1 MSTGLRVWLITGASS
16 GFGRAVTEEVL
27 ANGEIAVATLRTP
40 AVLDDLAA
48 ANPDRL
54 LVVKCDVTKP
64 DDIISAFAAAIEK
77 FGRVDVVF
85 NNAGYG
91 ILAEVEATPED
102 AARAMFDVNFWGAA
116 AVSKEA
122 VRVFRDVNPGN
133 TGGRLLNVS
142 STAGL
147 SGLAIAGMYGASKH
161 ALEGLTESLRL
172 EMNPAWNIKISII
185 GSGSFRT
192 PGHTKGALVLERGG
206 LSRATTLVLPAHEAY
221 SGEDMPSQVFRH
233 WFKDGSSVRGDPLL
247 AVKAIFK
254 FSMLDSP
261 PVRWAMGKDA
271 VSGAKAK
278 AALITEETDKFEYLS
293 DNLELP
299 ASV

>member
-1 MSTGLRVWLITGASS
+1 MSTGPRVWLITGASS
-16 GFGRAVTEEVL
+16 GFGHAVTEEVL

-64 DDIISAFAAAIEK
+64 DNIISAFAAAIEK

-91 ILAEVEATPED
+91 ILAEVKATPED
-102 AARAMFDVNFWGAA
+102 VARTMFDVNFWGAA

-133 TGGRLLNVS
+133 AGGRLLNVTS
-142 STAGL
+142 GAGL
-147 SGLAIAGMYGASKH
+147 SGVAIAGMYSASKH

-192 PGHTKGALVLERGG
+192 PAHTKGA
-206 LSRATTLVLPAHEAY
+206 LVLPAHEAY

-261 PVRWAMGKDA
+261 PVQWAMGKDA
-271 VSGAKAK
+271 VSEAKAK

-293 DNLELP
+293 ESLELT
-299 ASV
+299 V

>member
-16 GFGRAVTEEVL
+16 GFGRVVTEEVL

-40 AVLDDLAA
+40 AMLDDLAA
-48 ANPDRL
+48 ANPDR

-64 DDIISAFAAAIEK
+64 DDIISAFAAAIDK

-91 ILAEVEATPED
+91 IIAEVEATPED
-102 AARAMFDVNFWGAA
+102 AARTMFDVNFWGAA

-133 TGGRLLNVS
+133 SGGRLLNVTS
-142 STAGL
+142 SAGL
-147 SGLAIAGMYGASKH
+147 SGTAIVGMYSASKH
-161 ALEGLTESLRL
+161 ALEGLTESLHL
-172 EMNPAWNIKISII
+172 EMNPAWNIKACDS
-185 GSGSFRT
+185 SLVTSHRSQT
-192 PGHTKGALVLERGG
+192 PAHTKGA
-206 LSRATTLVLPAHEAY
+206 LVLPAHEAY
-221 SGEDMPSQVFRH
+221 SAEDMPSQVFRH
-233 WFKDGSSVRGDPLL
+233 WFKDGSGIRGDPLL
-247 AVKAIFK
+247 AAKAIFK
-254 FSMLDSP
+254 FSVLESP

-293 DNLELP
+293 ESLELT
-299 ASV
+299 V

>member
-1 MSTGLRVWLITGASS
+1 MSTDLRVWLITGASS
-16 GFGRAVTEEVL
+16 GFSRVVTEEVL
-27 ANGEIAVATLRTP
+27 ANGEIAIATLRTP

-64 DDIISAFAAAIEK
+64 DDIISAFAAVIEK

-91 ILAEVEATPED
+91 IIAKVEATLED

-147 SGLAIAGMYGASKH
+147 SRLAIAGMYGASKH
-161 ALEGLTESLRL
+161 ALEGLTESLHL

-192 PGHTKGALVLERGG
+192 KGALVLERWG
-206 LSRATTLVLPAHEAY
+206 LSREPTLVLPAHEAY

-247 AVKAIFK
+247 AAKAIFK

-271 VSGAKAK
+271 VSGAEAK

-293 DNLELP
+293 DNLE
-299 ASV
+299 SM

>member
-1 MSTGLRVWLITGASS
+1 MSTGPRVWLVTGASS
-16 GFGRAVTEEVL
+16 GFGRAVTDEIL

-40 AVLDDLAA
+40 TVLDDIAA
-48 ANPDRL
+48 TNPERL

-85 NNAGYG
+85 NNAGYP
-91 ILAEVEATPED
+91 IVAEIEATPEN
-102 AARAMFDVNFWGAA
+102 AARAMFEVNFWGAA

-133 TGGRLLNVS
+133 AGGRLLNVTS
-142 STAGL
+142 SAGL
-147 SGLAIAGMYGASKH
+147 SGTPIFGMYSASKH
-161 ALEGLTESLRL
+161 ALEGLTESLHM

-185 GSGSFRT
+185 GSGAFRT
-192 PGHTKGALVLERGG
+192 PVYVKGAI
-206 LSRATTLVLPAHEAY
+206 VLPSPEVY
-221 SGEDMPSQVFRH
+221 RGEEMPSQVLRD
-233 WFKDGSSVRGDPLL
+233 WFKDGSAAGGDPLL
-247 AVKAIFK
+247 AAKAIFK

-271 VSGAKAK
+271 IFGARAK
-278 AALITEETDKFEYLS
+278 AALIAEETDKFEGLS
-293 DNLELP
+293 ENLEL
-299 ASV
+299 SV